1 MCAILDGDRPYF
13 ATSGQRTA
21 TCGDQ
26 HVAGI
31 ATAPTTGMQTIA
43 TIDQA
48 ELESV
53 TGGVDWSAVNAAVMQ
68 GISCAGGGA
77 MVGGMVAGPLG
88 AGIGAASAGA
98 ACAGT
103 AYLATRQQQQQ
114 QQQLQPP
121 APQG

>member
-1 MCAILDGDRPYF
+1 
-13 ATSGQRTA
+13 
-21 TCGDQ
+21 
-26 HVAGI
+26 
-31 ATAPTTGMQTIA
+31 MQTIA

-103 AYLATRQQQQQ
+103 AYLATRQQQQLQ
-114 QQQLQPP
+114 QPLQPP